1 MEFRILGRLEIR
13 ADDGEAIAVSQP
25 LIRSAIS
32 VLVLKSGQALSSD
45 QLQALLWDP
54 GADGDR
60 ADRTGA
66 IKTCVAG
73 VRRVLSAE
81 RVPPGHGG
89 YRLQLSDGDTVDLG
103 TFRDR
108 VHQAREARGRG
119 DDPLAA
125 ELYERAL
132 ALWRDP
138 PLDDLPATS
147 AMAGITAGLLAERRV
162 VREELVEARLALG
175 RHRALV
181 PELRAWVFDDP
192 LNEHL
197 WAQLLLALYRS
208 GRKTE
213 ALQSYDEAHEML
225 EQAAGAE
232 PGPELQRMWHR
243 IKVDDPGLNPK
254 AARAAGTGGHPARAA
269 RPPRQPLARQLPP
282 DVRDFTGRETERGRL
297 RQLLAS
303 AAEATAPPVVH
314 ISGPPG
320 VGKTSLAL
328 HVAHLVTPLFPD
340 GQLYLQ
346 LAGASQTPRDPAAV
360 LNEVLRAIGVAP
372 ADIPETL
379 AERAALYRSRLAGKR
394 VLVVADDAAWPEQIQ
409 PLLPGTAGC
418 AILITSRN
426 RSLNLDGAHL
436 LGLERLS
443 DPEALRMLGRIIGP
457 HRVTAEE
464 AAAAR
469 VVAACD
475 GFPLAVRIVGARLAG
490 RPTWPLAHMAGLLT
504 DPERRLDHLV
514 AGNTAVRALIEAS
527 YQALD
532 ERARRAFR
540 MLALAGPHDFA
551 PWVVGVLLD
560 DPSAEEVVD
569 TLVDKSLLSA
579 AGVDQVHQPRYRL
592 HDLLRDY
599 AAERLADDP
608 EAEPALERLTI
619 GWLELVDHADSLVP
633 HDPYFPPPSRFV
645 PRMAVSDDLV
655 KRLIEPDPAAW
666 FASELPNLRTA
677 VSVACAAGRFRLAT
691 GLVLRMASHLN
702 LHHLHE
708 EAEHLWR
715 IVAAAAEREGDAPAA
730 ARARFRAAKVIAA
743 DRGRPA
749 EALPLIDACAAIF
762 AETDSRQDLAR
773 ALELRAYS
781 VQYLGRPHDARD
793 DAERALLL
801 ARKLDDPHTQFAA
814 LRVLGLVYSQIGE
827 PERAV
832 ASCEES
838 LAIARDLGEAT
849 YEGIALHSLIRV
861 HLAAGHF
868 GRLPSLCEE
877 GLRLTTGIGHK
888 LGEAYFHELWGYSH
902 QELGRHEE
910 AAAHLEIA
918 AELFD
923 GEEAAAAGADL
934 RMRLAESHEA
944 LGRHAE
950 ARADLEWCAATFADL
965 GRADD
970 ERRARASLGGLNPG
984 HRVR

>member
-13 ADDGEAIAVSQP
+13 SDDGEPITVSQP

-45 QLQALLWDP
+45 QLQALLWEP

-73 VRRVLSAE
+73 VRRVLSPD

-89 YRLQLSDGDTVDLG
+89 YRLRLGDRDTVDLV
-103 TFRDR
+103 TFRDLL
-108 VHQAREARGRG
+108 VQAREARGRG
-119 DDPLAA
+119 DAPLAA

-138 PLDDLPATS
+138 PLDDLPETS
-147 AMAGITAGLLAERRV
+147 AVAGIAAGLLDERRV
-162 VREELVEARLALG
+162 AREELVEIRLALG

-181 PELRAWVFDDP
+181 PELRAWVLDDP
-192 LNEHL
+192 LNEYL

-213 ALQSYDEAHEML
+213 ALQAYDEAHEML
-225 EQAAGAE
+225 EQAAGSE

-243 IKVDDPGLNPK
+243 IKVDDPDLNPHPPP
-254 AARAAGTGGHPARAA
+254 HPAPGQDGHSAQAA

-282 DVRDFTGRETERGRL
+282 DVRDFTGRETQRGRL

-303 AAEATAPPVVH
+303 AAMATAPPVVQ

-328 HVAHLVTPLFPD
+328 HVAHLVTPSFPD
-340 GQLYLQ
+340 GQLYVQ

-372 ADIPETL
+372 ADIPGTL
-379 AERAALYRSRLAGKR
+379 PERAALYRSRLAGKR
-394 VLVVADDAAWPEQIQ
+394 VLVVADDAAAPGQIQ
-409 PLLPGTAGC
+409 PLLPGTPGC

-426 RSLNLDGAHL
+426 RSLGLDGAHL
-436 LGLERLS
+436 LALERLS
-443 DPEALRMLGRIIGP
+443 RPEGLRMLGRIIGP
-457 HRVTAEE
+457 HRVAAEE

-469 VVAACD
+469 VVEACD

-504 DPERRLDHLV
+504 EPERRLDHLV

-527 YQALD
+527 YQSLD

-579 AGVDQVHQPRYRL
+579 TGVDQVHQPRYRL

-599 AAERLADDP
+599 AAEQLAGDA

-633 HDPYFPPPSRFV
+633 RDPYFPPPSRFT
-645 PRMAVSDDLV
+645 PRMAVSDELV

-666 FASELPNLRTA
+666 FTSELANLRTA
-677 VSVACAAGRFRLAT
+677 VTAACAAGRFRLAT
-691 GLVLRMASHLN
+691 GLVLRMASHLH

-715 IVAAAAEREGDAPAA
+715 IVAAAAERESDAPAA

-749 EALPLIDACAAIF
+749 EALPLIDDCAAVF

-773 ALELRAYS
+773 ALELRAFS
-781 VQYLGRPHDARD
+781 VQCLGRPYDARD
-793 DAERALLL
+793 DAEHALQL
-801 ARKLDDPHTQFAA
+801 ARKVGDPHTEFAA
-814 LRVLGLVYSQIGE
+814 LRVLGLVCSQTGD
-827 PERAV
+827 PERAI
-832 ASCEES
+832 AACEES
-838 LAIARDLGEAT
+838 LAIARGLGHAT
-849 YEGIALHSLIRV
+849 YQSSALHSLIRV
-861 HLAAGHF
+861 HLAAGDF
-868 GRLPSLCEE
+868 SRLPSFCEE
-877 GLRLTTGIGHK
+877 GLRLSESIGHK
-888 LGEAYFHELWGYSH
+888 LGEAYFHELWGRAH
-902 QELGRHEE
+902 QELGRHEQ
-910 AAAHLEIA
+910 AVAHLETA
-918 AELFD
+918 AEL
-923 GEEAAAAGADL
+923 
-934 RMRLAESHEA
+934 
-944 LGRHAE
+944 
-950 ARADLEWCAATFADL
+950 FADL

-970 ERRARASLGGLNPG
+970 ERRARASLGELSPGL
-984 HRVR
+984 R